1 VDRGAGN
8 RTLDGR
14 GTATREST
22 TAPNARAE
30 LVCAWVCAICLAFTA
45 VGFFVVSGFVPPP
58 RADLSATEIARFYA
72 DNAGRI
78 RAGIVITFL
87 SWTGWGTLVA
97 GLSSQMLRIP
107 GRPIALS
114 ILQAIGGA
122 VGLVFLLLPT
132 IILGIAAF
140 RPQRSPDTTQA
151 LHDLGWIV
159 AFMPI
164 VPFVLQGVAIAF
176 AVLQD
181 TGPEPFYPRWF
192 AYANIW
198 ACVLFVPGG
207 VLLFFKTGPLAYN
220 GLFVFWIPFIIFG
233 AWILLLA
240 WAVRGAALRDLAA
253 ARAG

>member
-1 VDRGAGN
+1 MEP
-8 RTLDGR
+8 
-14 GTATREST
+14 GTST
-22 TAPNARAE
+22 VSNARAE
-30 LVCAWVCAICLAFTA
+30 LVCAWVCAVCLVFTA
-45 VGFFVVSGFVPPP
+45 IGFFAISGFVPPP
-58 RADLSATEIARFYA
+58 RADLSASGIAGFYA

-78 RAGIVITFL
+78 RAGIVVTFL

-97 GLSSQMLRIP
+97 AISSQMLRIP
-107 GRPIALS
+107 GRPVALTL
-114 ILQAIGGA
+114 LQAIGGA

-132 IILGIAAF
+132 MILGIAAY
-140 RPQRSPDTTQA
+140 RPERSPETTQA
-151 LHDLGWIV
+151 LHDLGWIL

-164 VPFVLQGVAIAF
+164 VPFVLQGLAIAF

-181 TGPEPFYPRWF
+181 TSATPFYPRWF

-207 VLLFFKTGPLAYN
+207 TLLFFKTGPLAYN

-240 WAVRGAALRDLAA
+240 WAVRGAAHKGLVAA
-253 ARAG
+253 GAQSAHGEEVVAH